1 MLNFL
6 NRKHNLIVL
15 FTLIIISLSCWFYTI
30 AGIGM
35 NMSAWKM
42 TLIDMNIK
50 DFSNSMPMKQ
60 LENHNMNLS
69 EMVFIFCMWVM
80 MMIAM
85 MLPSSIPYIMMF
97 DKISFERKKN
107 KYKYASTFYFI
118 FSYLI
123 VWVVFSLLASIL
135 HILLELYGIL
145 NISTL
150 KVGNL
155 FGSILFLFA
164 GIYQMTPLKNACLR
178 YCRNPIELF
187 STKKIY
193 NNIDSISTG
202 FQHGIFC
209 VGCCW
214 PLMLLL
220 FYSGVMNV
228 MWILGLSLYIIIE
241 KYIIIGKKFNFF
253 TGFILIFFGLRIF
266 FVSF

>member
-6 NRKHNLIVL
+6 NLKHNLIVL

-123 VWVVFSLLASIL
+123 VWVVFSLLAIEVFSKLI
-135 HILLELYGIL
+135 
-145 NISTL
+145 
-150 KVGNL
+150 V
-155 FGSILFLFA
+155 
-164 GIYQMTPLKNACLR
+164 KN
-178 YCRNPIELF
+178 
-187 STKKIY
+187 T
-193 NNIDSISTG
+193 
-202 FQHGIFC
+202 
-209 VGCCW
+209 W
-214 PLMLLL
+214 
-220 FYSGVMNV
+220 
-228 MWILGLSLYIIIE
+228 
-241 KYIIIGKKFNFF
+241 
-253 TGFILIFFGLRIF
+253 
-266 FVSF
+266 